1 MAIKRLNQLSGKI
14 RARDLDKLDSDR
26 YTFLD
31 ISQAE
36 PNAGLPIADGAVFTS
51 TVSGTR
57 SFTSQPTLNGLIFR
71 GNSLDSA
78 IGGSER
84 MILALRNP
92 GINDSVGLISLREL
106 IGDSG
111 GADTLH
117 AVVTKGDST
126 SLAITIG
133 GLNLTFAESD
143 GTTQSLLVLNE
154 LTDSVGIR
162 SFQSLADAAGLIS
175 QGDQIA
181 AGGLT
186 IQNVD
191 SDPTT
196 TSVLVIN
203 ETTDSVG
210 KRSFQSLAADAGLV
224 SQGDAISAGGLSL
237 TVADSNPNT
246 TSILVLDLLTD
257 SVGIRSF
264 ASLSD
269 FGADTLQI
277 ITERG
282 DSTNLAI
289 TIGGLSVSALDSDPT
304 TTELLVRNLLT
315 DSVGKRSF
323 GSLAEDAGL
332 IAQGDA
338 ATVGGLS
345 ITEAESDNTTSTVLV
360 LNETTDSVGKR
371 TFNSLATE
379 AGLIAQGDDINAGG
393 LTISARDSDSDTNQ
407 ILVLNLNTDSVGI
420 RSFQSLA
427 SEAGLISQGDNITAG
442 GLSIQ
447 ALDSD
452 ATTNQVLVINLNT
465 DSVSKRSFG
474 DLADDAGLI
483 ADGDDISAGG
493 LTISAAD
500 SIGTTNQILVLDL
513 NTDSVGKRSFQSLA
527 AEAGLITQG
536 DNITAGG
543 LSITVADSDPL
554 TNIVL
559 VLNQNTDSV
568 GIRSFSELASDA
580 GLIAQGDNV
589 RAGGL
594 TITEVDSDPNST
606 SLLVLDTTTDSVGVR
621 SFASLAIEADIGAD
635 TLQTVTDR
643 GDSTTGSITIAG
655 LSMTQAESDG
665 TTTSLLVLNELTDS
679 VGIRSFA
686 NLVDDAGLGQDTLQ
700 SVTDRGDSTTNQ
712 VFLKGGITAENLP
725 TNNETTTV
733 LVLTASDSVA
743 QRTFA
748 SLSATEVDNL
758 QDVTDRGDST
768 NNDILINGA
777 SLTADSVKGSVGF
790 FDANNNQLI
799 IFDSAGS
806 VLWGA

>member
-36 PNAGLPIADGAVFTS
+36 PNAGLPIADGAVFSS

-57 SFTSQPTLNGLIFR
+57 SFTSQPLLNGIIFR
-71 GNSLDSA
+71 GNELDSA
-78 IGGSER
+78 KGGSER

-133 GLNLTFAESD
+133 GLRLTGAESD
-143 GTTQSLLVLNE
+143 GGTTSLLVLNE
-154 LTDSVGIR
+154 LTDSVGLR
-162 SFQSLADAAGLIS
+162 SFASLADAAGLIS
-175 QGDQIA
+175 QGDQIT

-186 IQNVD
+186 ITGVD
-191 SDPTT
+191 SNPNTT
-196 TSVLVIN
+196 TVLVLDDS
-203 ETTDSVG
+203 TDSVG
-210 KRSFQSLAADAGLV
+210 KRSFQSLASDAGLIA
-224 SQGDAISAGGLSL
+224 QGDAITAGGLQL
-237 TVADSNPNT
+237 TVADSDPTT
-246 TSILVLDLLTD
+246 TSILVLNQITD

-269 FGADTLQI
+269 LGADTLQQV
-277 ITERG
+277 TDRG
-282 DSTNLAI
+282 DSTSLAI
-289 TIGGLSVSALDSDPT
+289 TIGGLSLSALDSDPT

-338 ATVGGLS
+338 ASIGGLQL
-345 ITEAESDNTTSTVLV
+345 TVVDSDATTNTILV

-427 SEAGLISQGDNITAG
+427 SEAGLISQGNNITAG
-442 GLSIQ
+442 GLTISN
-447 ALDSD
+447 LDSD
-452 ATTNQVLVINLNT
+452 SDTNQLLVVDLTT
-465 DSVSKRSFG
+465 DSIGKRSFK
-474 DLADDAGLI
+474 DLAEQAGLV
-483 ADGDDISAGG
+483 AQGDDISAGG
-493 LTISAAD
+493 LTIAQAD
-500 SIGTTNQILVLDL
+500 SNANTNQILVLDL
-513 NTDSVGKRSFQSLA
+513 NTDSVGKRSFNSLA
-527 AEAGLITQG
+527 DAAGLISQG
-536 DNITAGG
+536 DAVTANG
-543 LSITVADSDPL
+543 LSITARDSDSA
-554 TNIVL
+554 TDQVL
-559 VLNQNTDSV
+559 VLNLNTDSV
-568 GIRSFSELASDA
+568 GIRSFANLADDA
-580 GLIAQGDNV
+580 GLISQGDNI

-594 TITEVDSDPNST
+594 TISQIDSDSSRT
-606 SLLVLDTTTDSVGVR
+606 ILVLDLATDSVGKR
-621 SFASLAIEADIGAD
+621 DFASLATEAGLGAD
-635 TLQTVTDR
+635 TLQIVTDR
-643 GDSTTGSITIAG
+643 GDSTTNSITIAG

-712 VFLKGGITAENLP
+712 VFLKGGITANNLP
-725 TNNETTTV
+725 VNNTTTTV
-733 LVLTASDSVA
+733 LVLTSADSVA

-768 NNDILINGA
+768 DNDILIRA
-777 SLTADSVKGSVGF
+777 SLNADSVKANTGF
-790 FDANNNQLI
+790 FDTNNNQLI
-799 IFDSAGS
+799 IFDSAGAI
-806 VLWGA
+806 LWGA

>member
-36 PNAGLPIADGAVFTS
+36 PNAGLPIADGAVFSS

-57 SFTSQPTLNGLIFR
+57 SFTSQPLLNGIIFR
-71 GNSLDSA
+71 GNELDSA
-78 IGGSER
+78 KGGSER
-84 MILALRNP
+84 MLLALRNP

-133 GLNLTFAESD
+133 GLRLTGAESD
-143 GTTQSLLVLNE
+143 GGTTSLLVLNE
-154 LTDSVGIR
+154 LTDSVGLR
-162 SFQSLADAAGLIS
+162 SFASLADAAGLIS
-175 QGDQIA
+175 QGDQIT

-186 IQNVD
+186 ITGVD
-191 SDPTT
+191 SNPNTT
-196 TSVLVIN
+196 TVLVLDDS
-203 ETTDSVG
+203 TDSVG
-210 KRSFQSLAADAGLV
+210 KRSFQSLASDAGLIA
-224 SQGDAISAGGLSL
+224 QGDAITAGGLQL
-237 TVADSNPNT
+237 TVADSDPTT
-246 TSILVLDLLTD
+246 TSILVLNQITD

-269 FGADTLQI
+269 LGADTLQQV
-277 ITERG
+277 TDRG
-282 DSTNLAI
+282 DSTSLAI
-289 TIGGLSVSALDSDPT
+289 TIGGLSLSALDSDPT

-338 ATVGGLS
+338 ASIGGLQL
-345 ITEAESDNTTSTVLV
+345 TVVDSDATTNTILV

-427 SEAGLISQGDNITAG
+427 SEAGLISQGNNITAG
-442 GLSIQ
+442 GLTISN
-447 ALDSD
+447 LDSD
-452 ATTNQVLVINLNT
+452 SDTNQLLVVDLTT
-465 DSVSKRSFG
+465 DSIGKRSFK
-474 DLADDAGLI
+474 DLAEQAGLV
-483 ADGDDISAGG
+483 AQGDDISAGG
-493 LTISAAD
+493 LTIAQAD
-500 SIGTTNQILVLDL
+500 SNANTNQILVLDL
-513 NTDSVGKRSFQSLA
+513 NTDSVGKRSFNSLA
-527 AEAGLITQG
+527 DAAGLISQG
-536 DNITAGG
+536 DAVTANG
-543 LSITVADSDPL
+543 LSITARDSDSA
-554 TNIVL
+554 TDQVL
-559 VLNQNTDSV
+559 VLNLNTDSV
-568 GIRSFSELASDA
+568 GIRSFANLADDA
-580 GLIAQGDNV
+580 GLISQGDNI

-594 TITEVDSDPNST
+594 TISQIDSDSSRT
-606 SLLVLDTTTDSVGVR
+606 ILVLDLATDSVGKR
-621 SFASLAIEADIGAD
+621 DFASLATEAGLGAD
-635 TLQTVTDR
+635 TLQIVTDR
-643 GDSTTGSITIAG
+643 GDSTTNSITIAG

-712 VFLKGGITAENLP
+712 VFLKGGITANNLP
-725 TNNETTTV
+725 VNNTTTTV
-733 LVLTASDSVA
+733 LVLTSADSVA

-768 NNDILINGA
+768 DNDILIRA
-777 SLTADSVKGSVGF
+777 SLNADSVKANTGF
-790 FDANNNQLI
+790 FDTNNNQLI
-799 IFDSAGS
+799 IFDSAGAI
-806 VLWGA
+806 LWGA

>member
-36 PNAGLPIADGAVFTS
+36 PNAGLPIADGAVFSS

-57 SFTSQPTLNGLIFR
+57 SFTSQPLLNGLIFR
-71 GNSLDSA
+71 GNELDSA
-78 IGGSER
+78 KGGSER

-126 SLAITIG
+126 SLPIIIG
-133 GLNLTFAESD
+133 GLSITGVDSD
-143 GTTQSLLVLNE
+143 SATTSLLVLNE
-154 LTDSVGIR
+154 LTDSVGLR

-175 QGDQIA
+175 QGDQIT
-181 AGGLT
+181 AGGLAIT
-186 IQNVD
+186 NVD
-191 SDPTT
+191 SNPNTT
-196 TSVLVIN
+196 TILVLDDS
-203 ETTDSVG
+203 TDSVG
-210 KRSFQSLAADAGLV
+210 KRSFQSLASDAGLV
-224 SQGDAISAGGLSL
+224 AQGDAITAGGLQL
-237 TVADSNPNT
+237 TVADSDPTT
-246 TSILVLDLLTD
+246 TSILVLNEITD

-269 FGADTLQI
+269 LGADTLQQV
-277 ITERG
+277 TARG
-282 DSTNLAI
+282 DSTSLAI
-289 TIGGLSVSALDSDPT
+289 TIGGLSLSTLDSDPT

-338 ATVGGLS
+338 ASIGGLQL
-345 ITEAESDNTTSTVLV
+345 TVVDSDSDTNTILV

-393 LTISARDSDSDTNQ
+393 LTIATRDSDSSTNQVLVLNLTTDSVGIRSFNSLATEAGLIAQGDDINAGGLTISSADSDSDTNQ
-407 ILVLNLNTDSVGI
+407 ILVLNLNTDSVG
-420 RSFQSLA
+420 
-427 SEAGLISQGDNITAG
+427 
-442 GLSIQ
+442 
-447 ALDSD
+447 
-452 ATTNQVLVINLNT
+452 
-465 DSVSKRSFG
+465 KRSFK
-474 DLADDAGLI
+474 DLAEQAGLV
-483 ADGDDISAGG
+483 AQGDDISAGG
-493 LTISAAD
+493 LTIAQAD
-500 SIGTTNQILVLDL
+500 SDSDTNQILVLNL
-513 NTDSVGKRSFQSLA
+513 NTDSVGKRSFNSLA
-527 AEAGLITQG
+527 DAAGLISQG
-536 DNITAGG
+536 DAVTANG
-543 LSITVADSDPL
+543 LSITARDSDSA
-554 TNIVL
+554 TDQVL
-559 VLNQNTDSV
+559 VLNLTTDSV
-568 GIRSFSELASDA
+568 GIRSFANLADDA
-580 GLIAQGDNV
+580 GLISQGDNI

-594 TITEVDSDPNST
+594 TISQIDSDSDTNV
-606 SLLVLDTTTDSVGVR
+606 LLVLNELTDSVGKRTFV
-621 SFASLAIEADIGAD
+621 SLASEAGIGAD
-635 TLQTVTDR
+635 TLQIVTDR
-643 GDSTTGSITIAG
+643 GDSTTNSLTIAG

-725 TNNETTTV
+725 TNNDTTTV
-733 LVLTASDSVA
+733 LVLTAADSVA

-768 NNDILINGA
+768 DNDILIRA
-777 SLTADSVKGSVGF
+777 SLNADSVKANTGF
-790 FDANNNQLI
+790 FDTNNNQLI
-799 IFDSAGS
+799 IYDSAGA

>member
-36 PNAGLPIADGAVFTS
+36 PNAGLPIADGAVFSS

-57 SFTSQPTLNGLIFR
+57 SFTSQPLLNGLIFR
-71 GNSLDSA
+71 GNELDSA
-78 IGGSER
+78 KGGSER

-126 SLAITIG
+126 SLPIIIG
-133 GLNLTFAESD
+133 GLSITGVDSD
-143 GTTQSLLVLNE
+143 SATTSLLVLNE
-154 LTDSVGIR
+154 LTDSVGLR

-175 QGDQIA
+175 QGDQIT
-181 AGGLT
+181 AGGLAIT
-186 IQNVD
+186 NVD
-191 SDPTT
+191 SNPNTT
-196 TSVLVIN
+196 TILVLDDS
-203 ETTDSVG
+203 TDSVG
-210 KRSFQSLAADAGLV
+210 KRSFQSLASDAGLV
-224 SQGDAISAGGLSL
+224 AQGDAITAGGLQL
-237 TVADSNPNT
+237 TVADSDPTT
-246 TSILVLDLLTD
+246 TSILVLNEITD

-269 FGADTLQI
+269 LGADTLQQV
-277 ITERG
+277 TARG
-282 DSTNLAI
+282 DSTSLAI
-289 TIGGLSVSALDSDPT
+289 TIGGLSLSTLDSDPT

-338 ATVGGLS
+338 ASIGGLQLTVVNS
-345 ITEAESDNTTSTVLV
+345 LATEAGLIAQGDDINAGGLTIATRDSDSSTNQVLV
-360 LNETTDSVGKR
+360 LNLTTDSVGIR
-371 TFNSLATE
+371 SFNSLATE

-393 LTISARDSDSDTNQ
+393 LTISSADSDSDTNQ
-407 ILVLNLNTDSVGI
+407 ILVLNLNTDSVG
-420 RSFQSLA
+420 
-427 SEAGLISQGDNITAG
+427 
-442 GLSIQ
+442 
-447 ALDSD
+447 
-452 ATTNQVLVINLNT
+452 
-465 DSVSKRSFG
+465 KRSFK
-474 DLADDAGLI
+474 DLAEQAGLV
-483 ADGDDISAGG
+483 AQGADISAGG
-493 LTISAAD
+493 LTIAQAD
-500 SIGTTNQILVLDL
+500 SDSDTNQILVLNL
-513 NTDSVGKRSFQSLA
+513 NTDSVGKRSFNSLA
-527 AEAGLITQG
+527 DAAGLISQG
-536 DNITAGG
+536 DAVTANG
-543 LSITVADSDPL
+543 LSITARDSDSA
-554 TNIVL
+554 TDQVL
-559 VLNQNTDSV
+559 VLNLTTDSV
-568 GIRSFSELASDA
+568 GIRSFANLADDA
-580 GLIAQGDNV
+580 GLISQGDNI

-594 TITEVDSDPNST
+594 TISQIDSDSDTNV
-606 SLLVLDTTTDSVGVR
+606 LLVLNELTDSVGKRTFV
-621 SFASLAIEADIGAD
+621 SLASEAGIGAD
-635 TLQTVTDR
+635 TLQIVTDR
-643 GDSTTGSITIAG
+643 GDSTTNSLTIAG

-725 TNNETTTV
+725 TNNDTTTV
-733 LVLTASDSVA
+733 LVLTAADSVA

-768 NNDILINGA
+768 DNDILIRA
-777 SLTADSVKGSVGF
+777 SLNADSVKANTGF
-790 FDANNNQLI
+790 FDTNNNQLI
-799 IFDSAGS
+799 IYDSAGA

>member
-36 PNAGLPIADGAVFTS
+36 PNAGLPIADGAVFSS

-57 SFTSQPTLNGLIFR
+57 SFTSQPLLNGIIFR
-71 GNSLDSA
+71 GNELDSA
-78 IGGSER
+78 KGGSER
-84 MILALRNP
+84 MLLALRNP

-133 GLNLTFAESD
+133 GLRLTGAESD
-143 GTTQSLLVLNE
+143 GGTTSLLVLNE
-154 LTDSVGIR
+154 LTDSVGLR
-162 SFQSLADAAGLIS
+162 SFASLADAAGLIS
-175 QGDQIA
+175 QGDQIT

-186 IQNVD
+186 ITGVD
-191 SDPTT
+191 SNPNTT
-196 TSVLVIN
+196 TVLVLDDS
-203 ETTDSVG
+203 TDSVG
-210 KRSFQSLAADAGLV
+210 KRSFQSLASDAGLIA
-224 SQGDAISAGGLSL
+224 QGDAITAGGLQL
-237 TVADSNPNT
+237 TVADSDPTT
-246 TSILVLDLLTD
+246 TSILVLNQITD

-269 FGADTLQI
+269 LGADTLQQV
-277 ITERG
+277 TARG
-282 DSTNLAI
+282 DSTSLAI
-289 TIGGLSVSALDSDPT
+289 TIGGLSLSALDSDPT

-338 ATVGGLS
+338 ASIGGLQL
-345 ITEAESDNTTSTVLV
+345 TVVDSDATTNTILV

-427 SEAGLISQGDNITAG
+427 SEAGLISQGNNITAG
-442 GLSIQ
+442 GLTISN
-447 ALDSD
+447 LDSD
-452 ATTNQVLVINLNT
+452 SDTNQLLVVDLTT
-465 DSVSKRSFG
+465 DSIGKRSFK
-474 DLADDAGLI
+474 DLAEQAGLV
-483 ADGDDISAGG
+483 AQGDDISAGG
-493 LTISAAD
+493 LTIAQAD
-500 SIGTTNQILVLDL
+500 SNANTNQILVLDL
-513 NTDSVGKRSFQSLA
+513 NTDSVGKRSFNSLA
-527 AEAGLITQG
+527 DAAGLISQG
-536 DNITAGG
+536 DAVTANG
-543 LSITVADSDPL
+543 LSITARDSDSA
-554 TNIVL
+554 TDQVL
-559 VLNQNTDSV
+559 VLNLNTDSV
-568 GIRSFSELASDA
+568 GIRSFANLADDA
-580 GLIAQGDNV
+580 GLISQGDNI

-594 TITEVDSDPNST
+594 TISQIDSDSSRT
-606 SLLVLDTTTDSVGVR
+606 ILVLDLATDSVGKR
-621 SFASLAIEADIGAD
+621 DFASLATEAGLGAD
-635 TLQTVTDR
+635 TLQIVTDR
-643 GDSTTGSITIAG
+643 GDSTTNSITIAG

-712 VFLKGGITAENLP
+712 VFLKGGITANNLP
-725 TNNETTTV
+725 VNNTTTTV
-733 LVLTASDSVA
+733 LVLTSADSVA

-768 NNDILINGA
+768 DNDILIRA
-777 SLTADSVKGSVGF
+777 SLNADSVKANTGF
-790 FDANNNQLI
+790 FDTNNNQLI
-799 IFDSAGS
+799 IFDSAGAI
-806 VLWGA
+806 LWGA

>member
-36 PNAGLPIADGAVFTS
+36 PNAGLPIADGAVFSS

-57 SFTSQPTLNGLIFR
+57 SFTSQPLLNGLIFR
-71 GNSLDSA
+71 ANELDSA
-78 IGGSER
+78 KGGSER

-126 SLAITIG
+126 SLPIIIG
-133 GLNLTFAESD
+133 GLSITGVDSD
-143 GTTQSLLVLNE
+143 SATTSLLVLNG
-154 LTDSVGIR
+154 LTDSVGLR

-175 QGDQIA
+175 QGDQIT
-181 AGGLT
+181 AGGLAIT
-186 IQNVD
+186 NVD
-191 SDPTT
+191 SNPDTT
-196 TSVLVIN
+196 TVLVLDDS
-203 ETTDSVG
+203 TDSVG
-210 KRSFQSLAADAGLV
+210 KRSFQSLASDAGLIA
-224 SQGDAISAGGLSL
+224 QGDAITAGGLQL
-237 TVADSNPNT
+237 TVADSDPTT
-246 TSILVLDLLTD
+246 TSILVLNEITD

-269 FGADTLQI
+269 LGADTLQQV
-277 ITERG
+277 TDRG
-282 DSTNLAI
+282 DSTSLAI
-289 TIGGLSVSALDSDPT
+289 TIGGLSLSALDSDPT

-338 ATVGGLS
+338 ASIGGLQL
-345 ITEAESDNTTSTVLV
+345 TVVDSDSDTNTILV

-393 LTISARDSDSDTNQ
+393 LTIATRDSDSSTNQVLVLNLTTDSVGIRSFNSLATEAGLIAQGDDINAGGLTISSADSDSDTNQ
-407 ILVLNLNTDSVGI
+407 ILVLNLNTDSVG
-420 RSFQSLA
+420 
-427 SEAGLISQGDNITAG
+427 
-442 GLSIQ
+442 
-447 ALDSD
+447 
-452 ATTNQVLVINLNT
+452 
-465 DSVSKRSFG
+465 KRSFK
-474 DLADDAGLI
+474 DLAEQAGLI
-483 ADGDDISAGG
+483 AQGDDISAGG
-493 LTISAAD
+493 LTIAQAD
-500 SIGTTNQILVLDL
+500 SDSDTNQILVLNL
-513 NTDSVGKRSFQSLA
+513 NTDSVGKRSFNSLA
-527 AEAGLITQG
+527 DAAGLISQG
-536 DNITAGG
+536 DAITANG
-543 LSITVADSDPL
+543 LSITARDSDSA
-554 TNIVL
+554 TDQVL
-559 VLNQNTDSV
+559 VLNLTTDSV
-568 GIRSFSELASDA
+568 GIRSFANLADDA
-580 GLIAQGDNV
+580 GLISQGDNI

-594 TITEVDSDPNST
+594 TISEIDSDSSRT
-606 SLLVLDTTTDSVGVR
+606 ILVLDLATDSVGKR
-621 SFASLAIEADIGAD
+621 DFASLAQEAGLGAD
-635 TLQTVTDR
+635 TLQIVTDR
-643 GDSTTGSITIAG
+643 GDSTTNSITIAG

-725 TNNETTTV
+725 TNNTTTTV
-733 LVLTASDSVA
+733 LVLTAADSVA

-748 SLSATEVDNL
+748 SLSATEIDNL

-768 NNDILINGA
+768 DNDILIRA
-777 SLTADSVKGSVGF
+777 SLTADSVKANTGF
-790 FDANNNQLI
+790 FDTNNNQLI
-799 IFDSAGS
+799 IFDSAGAI
-806 VLWGA
+806 LWGA

>member
-36 PNAGLPIADGAVFTS
+36 PNAGLPIADGAVFSS

-57 SFTSQPTLNGLIFR
+57 SFTSQPLLNGIIFR
-71 GNSLDSA
+71 GNELDSA
-78 IGGSER
+78 KGGSER

-126 SLAITIG
+126 SLPIIIG
-133 GLNLTFAESD
+133 GLSITNAESD
-143 GTTQSLLVLNE
+143 GGTTSLLVLNE
-154 LTDSVGIR
+154 LTDSVGLR
-162 SFQSLADAAGLIS
+162 SFASLADAAGLIS
-175 QGDQIA
+175 QGDQIT

-186 IQNVD
+186 ITGVD
-191 SDPTT
+191 SNPDTT
-196 TSVLVIN
+196 TVLVLDDS
-203 ETTDSVG
+203 TDSVG
-210 KRSFQSLAADAGLV
+210 KRSFQSLASDAGLIA
-224 SQGDAISAGGLSL
+224 QGDAITAGGLQL
-237 TVADSNPNT
+237 TVADSDPTT
-246 TSILVLDLLTD
+246 TSILVLNEITD

-269 FGADTLQI
+269 LGADTLQQV
-277 ITERG
+277 TARG
-282 DSTNLAI
+282 DSTSLAI
-289 TIGGLSVSALDSDPT
+289 TIGGLSLSALDSDPT

-338 ATVGGLS
+338 ASIGGLQL
-345 ITEAESDNTTSTVLV
+345 TVVDSDATTNTILV

-427 SEAGLISQGDNITAG
+427 SEAGLISQGNNITAG
-442 GLSIQ
+442 GLTISN
-447 ALDSD
+447 LDSD
-452 ATTNQVLVINLNT
+452 SDTNQLLVVDLNT
-465 DSVSKRSFG
+465 DSIGKRPFK
-474 DLADDAGLI
+474 DLAEQAGLV
-483 ADGDDISAGG
+483 AQGDDISAGG
-493 LTISAAD
+493 LTIAQAD
-500 SIGTTNQILVLDL
+500 SNANTNQILVLDL
-513 NTDSVGKRSFQSLA
+513 NTDSVGKRSFNSLA
-527 AEAGLITQG
+527 DAAGLISQG
-536 DNITAGG
+536 DAVTANG
-543 LSITVADSDPL
+543 LSITARDSDSA
-554 TNIVL
+554 TDQVL
-559 VLNQNTDSV
+559 VLNLNTDSV
-568 GIRSFSELASDA
+568 GIRSFANLADDA
-580 GLIAQGDNV
+580 GLISQGDNI

-594 TITEVDSDPNST
+594 TISQIDSDSSRT
-606 SLLVLDTTTDSVGVR
+606 ILVLDLATDSVGKR
-621 SFASLAIEADIGAD
+621 DFASLATEAGLGAD
-635 TLQTVTDR
+635 TLQIVTDR
-643 GDSTTGSITIAG
+643 GDSTTNSITIAG

-712 VFLKGGITAENLP
+712 VFLKGGITANNLP
-725 TNNETTTV
+725 VNNTTTTV
-733 LVLTASDSVA
+733 LVLTSADSVA

-768 NNDILINGA
+768 DNDILIRA
-777 SLTADSVKGSVGF
+777 SLNADSVKANTGF
-790 FDANNNQLI
+790 FDTNNNQLI
-799 IFDSAGS
+799 IFDSAGAI
-806 VLWGA
+806 LWGA

>member
-36 PNAGLPIADGAVFTS
+36 PNAGLPIADGAVFSS

-57 SFTSQPTLNGLIFR
+57 SFTSQPLLNGIIFR
-71 GNSLDSA
+71 GNELDSA
-78 IGGSER
+78 KGGSER

-133 GLNLTFAESD
+133 GLRLTGAESD
-143 GTTQSLLVLNE
+143 GGTTSLLVLNE
-154 LTDSVGIR
+154 LTDSVGLR
-162 SFQSLADAAGLIS
+162 SFASLADAAGLIS
-175 QGDQIA
+175 QGDQIT

-186 IQNVD
+186 ITGVD
-191 SDPTT
+191 SNPNTT
-196 TSVLVIN
+196 TVLVLDDS
-203 ETTDSVG
+203 TDSVG
-210 KRSFQSLAADAGLV
+210 KRSFQSLASDAGLIA
-224 SQGDAISAGGLSL
+224 QGDAITAGGLQL
-237 TVADSNPNT
+237 TVADSDPTT
-246 TSILVLDLLTD
+246 TSILVLNQITD

-269 FGADTLQI
+269 LGADTLQQV
-277 ITERG
+277 TARG
-282 DSTNLAI
+282 DSTSLAI
-289 TIGGLSVSALDSDPT
+289 TIGGLSLSALDSDPT

-338 ATVGGLS
+338 ASIGGLQL
-345 ITEAESDNTTSTVLV
+345 TVVDSDATTNTILV

-427 SEAGLISQGDNITAG
+427 SEAGLISQGNNITAG
-442 GLSIQ
+442 GLTISN
-447 ALDSD
+447 LDSD
-452 ATTNQVLVINLNT
+452 SDTNQLLVVDLTT
-465 DSVSKRSFG
+465 DSIGKRSFK
-474 DLADDAGLI
+474 DLAEQAGLV
-483 ADGDDISAGG
+483 AQGDDISAGG
-493 LTISAAD
+493 LTIAQAD
-500 SIGTTNQILVLDL
+500 SNANTNQILVLDL
-513 NTDSVGKRSFQSLA
+513 NTDSVGKRSFNSLA
-527 AEAGLITQG
+527 DAAGLISQG
-536 DNITAGG
+536 DAVTANG
-543 LSITVADSDPL
+543 LSITARDSDSA
-554 TNIVL
+554 TDQVL
-559 VLNQNTDSV
+559 VLNLNTDSV
-568 GIRSFSELASDA
+568 GIRSFANLADDA
-580 GLIAQGDNV
+580 GLISQGDNI

-594 TITEVDSDPNST
+594 TISQIDSDSSRT
-606 SLLVLDTTTDSVGVR
+606 ILVLDLATDSVGKR
-621 SFASLAIEADIGAD
+621 DFASLATEAGLGAD
-635 TLQTVTDR
+635 TLQIVTDR
-643 GDSTTGSITIAG
+643 GDSTTNSITIAG

-712 VFLKGGITAENLP
+712 VFLKGGITANNLP
-725 TNNETTTV
+725 VNNTTTTV
-733 LVLTASDSVA
+733 LVLTSADSVA

-768 NNDILINGA
+768 DNDILIRA
-777 SLTADSVKGSVGF
+777 SLNADSVKANTGF
-790 FDANNNQLI
+790 FDTNNNQLI
-799 IFDSAGS
+799 IFDSAGAI
-806 VLWGA
+806 LWGA

>member
-106 IGDSG
+106 VGDSG

-133 GLNLTFAESD
+133 GLRLTGA
-143 GTTQSLLVLNE
+143 
-154 LTDSVGIR
+154 
-162 SFQSLADAAGLIS
+162 
-175 QGDQIA
+175 GDQIT

-186 IQNVD
+186 ITGVD
-191 SDPTT
+191 SNPDTT
-196 TSVLVIN
+196 TILVLDDS
-203 ETTDSVG
+203 TDSVG
-210 KRSFQSLAADAGLV
+210 KRSFQSLAADAGLI

-246 TSILVLDLLTD
+246 TSILVLDLNTD

-277 ITERG
+277 ISERG

-345 ITEAESDNTTSTVLV
+345 ITEVESDNSTSTVLV

-474 DLADDAGLI
+474 DLADDAGLV

-500 SIGTTNQILVLDL
+500 SIGTTNQI
-513 NTDSVGKRSFQSLA
+513 
-527 AEAGLITQG
+527 
-536 DNITAGG
+536 
-543 LSITVADSDPL
+543 
-554 TNIVL
+554 
-559 VLNQNTDSV
+559 
-568 GIRSFSELASDA
+568 
-580 GLIAQGDNV
+580 
-589 RAGGL
+589 
-594 TITEVDSDPNST
+594 
-606 SLLVLDTTTDSVGVR
+606 
-621 SFASLAIEADIGAD
+621 
-635 TLQTVTDR
+635 
-643 GDSTTGSITIAG
+643 
-655 LSMTQAESDG
+655 
-665 TTTSLLVLNELTDS
+665 
-679 VGIRSFA
+679 
-686 NLVDDAGLGQDTLQ
+686 
-700 SVTDRGDSTTNQ
+700 
-712 VFLKGGITAENLP
+712 
-725 TNNETTTV
+725 
-733 LVLTASDSVA
+733 
-743 QRTFA
+743 
-748 SLSATEVDNL
+748 
-758 QDVTDRGDST
+758 
-768 NNDILINGA
+768 
-777 SLTADSVKGSVGF
+777 
-790 FDANNNQLI
+790 
-799 IFDSAGS
+799 
-806 VLWGA
+806 WY